1 MLRFC
6 ELDLLFGNP
15 GFDFSTMLLPSAIW
29 DFKSCYGSLALI
41 LVYDLHLSRGACKQA
56 AGVSISTDG
65 LRNASVTLLIEV
77 SYFFLQRRSS

>member
-41 LVYDLHLSRGACKQA
+41 LVYDLHLSRVPVNK
-56 AGVSISTDG
+56 
-65 LRNASVTLLIEV
+65 
-77 SYFFLQRRSS
+77 LQGFQ